1 MKKLEQILEYIDDSI
16 LKRAFLFLEEGDWVK
31 ANAYLE
37 EVLNQNPEN
46 GLAYLGK
53 LMIDTQAH
61 TCVELMDLA
70 SPFEENLNYKRCIR
84 YVEEEIAEE
93 LKGYNVYIK
102 ERNVIVG
109 NAAAYNEA
117 LKLMNNA
124 KSEEDYNRASAIFE
138 KLGNYEN
145 AAQLVKECL
154 DGKMRIK
161 FGLAE
166 GLFNSAYTEQD
177 FYEAA
182 KAYEEVSDYYDVED
196 KIEKCNQRAEEAKQ
210 AYLTIVENRKRILK
224 LIQKVI
230 IGVIALV
237 IMIFSAKYVYNN
249 FLRYTSLEQAK
260 VGDFVKFGKNSR
272 HGIAWKIYEV
282 QGSKRLLISEDEIGE
297 TEIEWRNN
305 VSSWETSSLR
315 QWLNNNFFV
324 VAFNKSEKK
333 LIKLTNLEKN
343 VNGEYNYDVSD
354 LLFLLSVEEV
364 EKYFKNDSQRRWDM
378 NSDGKKF
385 VNWMTRTPC
394 NLKKCFVS
402 VCDNGSFDM
411 RGINHGKAC
420 PVRVALWA
428 DVKST
433 DSSDIELYLQKEN
446 ERKEKI
452 RLEKERIAEEK
463 RKAEEEERLRIA
475 EEKRKAEEAERE
487 RLKIE
492 EEKRKAEEAER
503 LRIAEEKRAN
513 KEKRINEIKKEIEL
527 QRMVEKSFLRKTA
540 DKTSKDYQVNLRA
553 LNYTR
558 GYIYKLEYKL
568 AKIMAEK

>member
-1 MKKLEQILEYIDDSI
+1 MAKLEKILEYIDDSI

-53 LMIDTQAH
+53 LMIDTQAY

-70 SPFEENLNYKRCIR
+70 SPFDENLNYKRCIR
-84 YVEEEIAEE
+84 YVEKEIAEE
-93 LKGYNVYIK
+93 LKEYNAYIK

-109 NAAAYNEA
+109 NATAYNEA

-154 DGKMRIK
+154 DRKMRIK

-224 LIQKVI
+224 LIQKAI
-230 IGVIALV
+230 IGVITLV
-237 IMIFSAKYVYNN
+237 IMTFSAMYAYNN

-260 VGDFVKFGKNSR
+260 VGDFVKFGKHLSNR
-272 HGIAWKIYEV
+272 EIVWKIYEV
-282 QGSKRLLISEDEIGE
+282 QPSKKLLISEDEL
-297 TEIEWRNN
+297 WDKDRCWSNN
-305 VSSWETSSLR
+305 VSNWETSSLR

-324 VAFNKSEKK
+324 IAFNKSEKK
-333 LIKLTNLEKN
+333 LIKLTNLK
-343 VNGEYNYDVSD
+343 
-354 LLFLLSVEEV
+354 
-364 EKYFKNDSQRRWDM
+364 
-378 NSDGKKF
+378 
-385 VNWMTRTPC
+385 
-394 NLKKCFVS
+394 
-402 VCDNGSFDM
+402 
-411 RGINHGKAC
+411 
-420 PVRVALWA
+420 
-428 DVKST
+428 
-433 DSSDIELYLQKEN
+433 
-446 ERKEKI
+446 
-452 RLEKERIAEEK
+452 
-463 RKAEEEERLRIA
+463 
-475 EEKRKAEEAERE
+475 
-487 RLKIE
+487 
-492 EEKRKAEEAER
+492 
-503 LRIAEEKRAN
+503 
-513 KEKRINEIKKEIEL
+513 
-527 QRMVEKSFLRKTA
+527 
-540 DKTSKDYQVNLRA
+540 
-553 LNYTR
+553 
-558 GYIYKLEYKL
+558 
-568 AKIMAEK
+568 